1 LTTYY
6 LVVTLTPVPI
16 LLFCGEV
23 IVFRFGGT
31 PKLFSV
37 LDLSREAENGEKNIP
52 KRNRPS
58 VGHEY

>member
-1 LTTYY
+1 
-6 LVVTLTPVPI
+6 VHI

-23 IVFRFGGT
+23 TVFRFGGT
-31 PKLFSV
+31 QELFSV
-37 LDLSREAENGEKNIP
+37 LDMSREAEHGEKNIP